1 MAVLMCTHMLLPCV
15 IGLTWSRWTCVVSPG
30 RWISC
35 YILVSL
41 LHWCIDLYTHAD
53 RQQRAFEHISKSAH
67 MRMVVGGL
75 LSTITAQCG
84 SLSSAHLSCY
94 SNTTTLLWHHTLCN
108 TQVPHHKMSDSMSFS
123 NVFPQQCQLSFYTSW
138 EKSLDQNI
146 LDIEL
151 LMQIQQLW
159 FCSKTSHDHS
169 LHSNE
174 PLQYQTYRCLVMDM
188 RQDGGAS
195 IDWMEQHA

>member
-1 MAVLMCTHMLLPCV
+1 MDWKVTVLSYWDDSFSPKDPQSLAHVSQPTPRRIKKEGVGGERESSAIVQSSHFSLVCDSDDITIMHIYHYVLMAVLMCTHMLLPCV

-108 TQVPHHKMSDSMSFS
+108 TQVPHHKMSDSH
-123 NVFPQQCQLSFYTSW
+123 VF
-138 EKSLDQNI
+138 
-146 LDIEL
+146 
-151 LMQIQQLW
+151 
-159 FCSKTSHDHS
+159 
-169 LHSNE
+169 
-174 PLQYQTYRCLVMDM
+174 
-188 RQDGGAS
+188 
-195 IDWMEQHA
+195 